1 MMFTVDLQF
10 VCLCGNLSRWTDSR
24 DTGLGDARPGDAS
37 SKAREASGTDR
48 SEGLS
53 HRSTGRTGLYQLMEV

>member
-1 MMFTVDLQF
+1 MMLTFDIQF
-10 VCLCGNLSRWTDSR
+10 VCLYGNLSPWTDSR

-53 HRSTGRTGLYQLMEV
+53 HRSTG